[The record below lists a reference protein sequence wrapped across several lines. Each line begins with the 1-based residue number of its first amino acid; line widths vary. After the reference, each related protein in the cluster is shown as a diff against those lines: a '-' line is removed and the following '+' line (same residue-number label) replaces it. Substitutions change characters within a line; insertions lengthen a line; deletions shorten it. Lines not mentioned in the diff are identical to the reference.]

1 VKADVSDWPSAVTGH
16 KLTPGMTLRTRRH
29 SVTFLLPFSI
39 PGLDGVQPPGT
50 YTIETDE
57 ELLEQLSFT
66 AYHRVSTSIVLPLR
80 SGGGGSYEMVK
91 IDPAELEAA
100 LRHDAENAAAKHG
113 DLASGGDTGS

>member
-1 VKADVSDWPSAVTGH
+1 MSGTST
-16 KLTPGMTLRTRRH
+16 
-29 SVTFLLPFSI
+29 PFST
-39 PGLDGVQPPGT
+39 GGGK
-50 YTIETDE
+50 
-57 ELLEQLSFT
+57 LLG
-66 AYHRVSTSIVLPLR
+66 